1 MKKMLIVIVGLPG
14 SGKTTTAAFL
24 KSFISEKY
32 PYLETKIV
40 SRNRFADIR
49 FADKIGQY
57 RIGMASKDEEN
68 VVEDFYIDV
77 LDSLF
82 KDEETDVI
90 IAEDNKNLNVFTRR
104 ALIEKA
110 SAANMVCGAIN
121 MNRELYFCQKHCSE
135 SIPPTPKAY
144 LFECSRRYQ
153 QPLYEEDFFAIYN
166 IDGTRRMNANA
177 AEKFMTKMLKHAS
190 FKKGV

>member
-1 MKKMLIVIVGLPG
+1 MKKMLIVIIGLPG

-24 KSFISEKY
+24 KSFISENY

-77 LDSLF
+77 LESLF

-90 IAEDNKNLNVFTRR
+90 MGLDIGGDDYINCPLNED
-104 ALIEKA
+104 EY
-110 SAANMVCGAIN
+110 S
-121 MNRELYFCQKHCSE
+121 
-135 SIPPTPKAY
+135 SI
-144 LFECSRRYQ
+144 F
-153 QPLYEEDFFAIYN
+153 
-166 IDGTRRMNANA
+166 
-177 AEKFMTKMLKHAS
+177 
-190 FKKGV
+190 V